1 VCVCANP
8 LALLTEQK
16 TLHRETRGI
25 FGIGGS
31 GRLRYRGS
39 IGVCVCL
46 CVFIPAREI
55 CYFKSVEQKPVQEP
69 QLQNK
74 LTPKTPDQLLVGSSA
89 RVLHETAG
97 KCF

>member
-1 VCVCANP
+1 MHVICLSHNVVCVYECMRYMCVISVCACLSLLFECLCVYECVCVCANP

-39 IGVCVCL
+39 IGACV
-46 CVFIPAREI
+46 
-55 CYFKSVEQKPVQEP
+55 
-69 QLQNK
+69 
-74 LTPKTPDQLLVGSSA
+74 
-89 RVLHETAG
+89 
-97 KCF
+97 